1 MAMASTL
8 LLQST
13 MGFLRPSTALPATRV
28 AAAAGLRLSQTRRS
42 MAMISTETAGAADT
56 EEFRVF
62 FNVRFLFQGAWELW
76 VGRAVRDGRGSLASR
91 DDSSSKESVN
101 KACNRISNC
110 IIKCANAISNP

>member
-1 MAMASTL
+1 VAMASTL

-42 MAMISTETAGAADT
+42 MAMISTETTGAADT

-62 FNVRFLFQGAWELW
+62 FNVGVSQKRGAWRLCRLW
-76 VGRAVRDGRGSLASR
+76 VGGVGKRELRLAKPFVDFPNSQDR
-91 DDSSSKESVN
+91 STCMSPVN
-101 KACNRISNC
+101 A
-110 IIKCANAISNP
+110 

>member
-8 LLQST
+8 FFKST

-42 MAMISTETAGAADT
+42 MAMISTETKGAADT

-62 FNVRFLFQGAWELW
+62 FNVRVFEGLGVWRSEGGASCGLRSLLSSSRT
-76 VGRAVRDGRGSLASR
+76 GRARARA
-91 DDSSSKESVN
+91 
-101 KACNRISNC
+101 
-110 IIKCANAISNP
+110 